1 MPKVLQINSC
11 ANWGST
17 GKIAAQINDAARSHG
32 WDTYLSYGRYHIPNG
47 TSMIRV
53 GNRISQGL
61 ALTEARL
68 FDNDGL
74 SSVVPTRHFVKN
86 IKDIA
91 PDIIHLHNL
100 HGYYINYRILIEYLI
115 ESSIPV
121 VWTMHDCWSF
131 TGHCSHFVS
140 ANCDRWKTGC
150 FDCPLKKEYP
160 SSLFLD
166 RAASNYNIKKELF
179 TRIENLHIVTVSH
192 WLEELVKQSFFQGK
206 DIRVINNG
214 IDISV
219 FKPHIVEKE
228 KKNILL
234 GVSSVW
240 DNSKGL
246 CDFYLLNEL
255 IDSNLYEI
263 VLVGLTESQV
273 SSLPG
278 GIIGITRTDSV
289 EKLAELYS
297 KADVFVNLSYEDTF
311 PTTNLEALA
320 CGTPVVTY
328 KTGGSPEAVSTD
340 TGMVVEQGDVQGIY
354 KCVQNICNKGKGVFQ
369 SNCRERAVSLYDKV
383 AKYKEYVEL
392 YEEILR

>member
-17 GKIAAQINDAARSHG
+17 GKIAAQINDAARARG

-47 TSMIRV
+47 SDMVRI
-53 GNRISQGL
+53 GNRFSQGL
-61 ALTEARL
+61 ALLEARL

-74 SSVVPTRHFVKN
+74 SMVRATRSFVKTIQD
-86 IKDIA
+86 IK
-91 PDIIHLHNL
+91 PDIIHIHNL
-100 HGYYINYRILIEYLI
+100 HGYYINYRILFNYLNGA
-115 ESSIPV
+115 SIPI
-121 VWTMHDCWSF
+121 VWTLHDCWSF

-150 FDCPLKKEYP
+150 FGCPLKKEYP
-160 SSLFLD
+160 TSLLLD
-166 RAASNYNIKKELF
+166 RSLSNYEIKKELF
-179 TRIENLHIVTVSH
+179 TSIKNLHIVTVSH
-192 WLEELVKQSFFQGK
+192 WLEGLVNQSYFSGK

-214 IDISV
+214 VDINV
-219 FKPHIVEKE
+219 FKPRIDND
-228 KKNILL
+228 KNKYIIL

-240 DNSKGL
+240 NNSKGL
-246 CDFYLLNEL
+246 NDFYLLNEL
-255 IDSNLYEI
+255 IDKDKFEI
-263 VLVGLTESQV
+263 VLVGLTDRQV
-273 SSLPG
+273 SCLPD

-289 EKLAELYS
+289 DKLAELYS

-328 KTGGSPEAVSTD
+328 KTGGSPEAVSTG